1 MTFSI
6 DNPEGASLR
15 KICFGKNPQDRAHS
29 NHSIRSCELE
39 DTEYLY

>member
-6 DNPEGASLR
+6 DNPEGPPSENV
-15 KICFGKNPQDRAHS
+15 FGKNPQDRAHS
-29 NHSIRSCELE
+29 NHSIRSCEFE